1 MISRRNFLKKTAT
14 TGAAT
19 FALGGFLARAYGRAE
34 AIGPLAASALPETD
48 RVLVLVQL
56 DGGNDGLNTLVNYE
70 NDAYY
75 TARPTL
81 NIPKNRVLRIN
92 ETLGFHPELKDLK
105 NLYDEGLLTAIQGI
119 GYPNP
124 DRSHFRSTDIWLSAS
139 DSDEYLSTGWLGR
152 YLETQFPEF
161 PDKIPEHPLAVDIGP
176 VVSLSLLGKNG
187 ALGIALRNPG
197 TFFNLVDQGNKI
209 IDKNK
214 IPTPAGYEL
223 EFIRQVN
230 FESLQYASQVKE
242 AAKKGK
248 NKVTYPGTG
257 LGSRLSLV
265 SRLIHGG
272 LRSRVYL
279 VSQRGY
285 DTHANQLAR
294 HTALL
299 RELNDAVAAF
309 QNDMER
315 LGLQDRVLGL
325 TISEFGRR
333 VKENGSAGT
342 DHGTA
347 APLFVFGPAVKG
359 GILGAGPN
367 FNNLDN
373 RGDFFHDYDFR
384 QIYASILNQWFGVS
398 RDIVRLVFPMDPA
411 FLPLLHTVPY
421 LETADFNRD
430 GKVDFDDF
438 VAFARGFGKSDPT
451 FDLDGDGRVGFS
463 DFVAFAR
470 AFGTRREP

>member
-1 MISRRNFLKKTAT
+1 MRWGDFWPAPTAARKPSAPWRRLRSPKPTACSCSFNSTAAT
-14 TGAAT
+14 T
-19 FALGGFLARAYGRAE
+19 
-34 AIGPLAASALPETD
+34 AS
-48 RVLVLVQL
+48 
-56 DGGNDGLNTLVNYE
+56 NTLVNYE

-75 TARPTL
+75 NARPTL

-124 DRSHFRSTDIWLSAS
+124 NRSHFRSTDIWLSAS

-187 ALGIALRNPG
+187 ALGIALRTPG
-197 TFFNLVDQGNKI
+197 TFFNLVNQGNKI

-315 LGLQDRVLGL
+315 LGLKDRVLGL

-333 VKENGSAGT
+333 VKENGSAG
-342 DHGTA
+342 HGPRHRR
-347 APLFVFGPAVKG
+347 APLCVRTCRERGHPRRQPQLQQPGQPGRLFSRLRLPSDLRINPSTSGSVCP
-359 GILGAGPN
+359 GILSGPSS
-367 FNNLDN
+367 
-373 RGDFFHDYDFR
+373 
-384 QIYASILNQWFGVS
+384 Q
-398 RDIVRLVFPMDPA
+398 
-411 FLPLLHTVPY
+411 
-421 LETADFNRD
+421 
-430 GKVDFDDF
+430 
-438 VAFARGFGKSDPT
+438 
-451 FDLDGDGRVGFS
+451 
-463 DFVAFAR
+463 
-470 AFGTRREP
+470 